1 MRKFTVTAMLLGL
14 ATLGVTVP
22 VTAAQA
28 AGTSVAGG
36 CDDDWGP
43 RNGNMYAWQ
52 DLNCEGTLLIS
63 TPGNSSYW
71 GASATDKA
79 SSVMNRGFTGGR
91 DAVKFYEN
99 INHGGGHTCL
109 LAGELYADNLTDNRF
124 SNGVIVN
131 DRITS
136 HKWVTAGECTTI
148 LT

>member
-1 MRKFTVTAMLLGL
+1 MRKITISAMLLGL
-14 ATLGVTVP
+14 ACLGVTVP
-22 VTAAQA
+22 STAAQA
-28 AGTSVAGG
+28 AGG

-43 RNGNMYAWQ
+43 RNGYMYAWQ
-52 DLNCEGTLLIS
+52 DLNCEGTRLIA
-63 TPGNSSYW
+63 TAGNSSYW
-71 GASATDKA
+71 GAGATDKA

-91 DAVKFYEN
+91 DAVKFYQD

-136 HKWVTAGECTTI
+136 HKWVTPGECTTI